1 MSNESVG
8 KVLLTSEND
17 VFGGHLT
24 LPNHEIVDCDAFYEV
39 TFFYIS
45 PKDLL
50 GNFFYSLNNLNQRCA
65 IRIRWII
72 LLGELFLVLG
82 QADSKQCGE
91 DNCYRRS

>member
-1 MSNESVG
+1 MTGRIAKEKGVYPLPKAIYNEPVE

-50 GNFFYSLNNLNQRCA
+50 GNFFYSLN
-65 IRIRWII
+65 
-72 LLGELFLVLG
+72 
-82 QADSKQCGE
+82 D
-91 DNCYRRS
+91 